1 MIQPVTPRIEI
12 NLAKVAYNAAKL
24 VELYGSKH
32 IGLMGVTK
40 TVCGAPEI
48 ATVLLEQ
55 GIHMLAD
62 SKLLNLQKMRDAGIK
77 ANFVLLRSP
86 ALSEVEAVI
95 THADISINT
104 ELAVIYKLSEVAL
117 SKDVVHKII
126 LMIEMGDL
134 REGIMPDNLDGFIQK
149 VLNLGGIKIVGI
161 GVNFACFG
169 GVKPNEQKMKD
180 LSILAN
186 DIEKKFSL
194 ALSYVSGGN
203 SANYN
208 WFMTTDNVG
217 RVNNLRLGESI
228 YLGRETL
235 NRMAIPELYTDAFT
249 FVTEVIELKVKPS
262 VPYGEIGQN
271 AFGIYPEFEDR
282 GQMTRAI
289 LGVGNQDVLVTG
301 LQPIMDID
309 IIGSSSDHTVIDA
322 KENNLE
328 VGDEVTF
335 NLNYG
340 ALLSLM
346 TSPYVY
352 KQYIDTI

>member
-1 MIQPVTPRIEI
+1 MIHLVTPRIEI
-12 NLAKVAYNAAKL
+12 NLAKIAHNTAKL

-40 TVCGAPEI
+40 TVCGTPEI
-48 ATVLLEQ
+48 ATVLLQQ
-55 GIHMLAD
+55 GIQMLAD
-62 SKLLNLQKMRDAGIK
+62 SKLLNLKKMRDAGIK

-86 ALSEVEAVI
+86 ALSEIESVI
-95 THADISINT
+95 TLADISLNT
-104 ELAVIYKLSEVAL
+104 EIAVIQKLSEVA
-117 SKDVVHKII
+117 SRKNTAHNII

-134 REGIMPDNLDGFIQK
+134 REGILPENIDAFIEK
-149 VLNLGGIKIVGI
+149 VLNFGGIKIVGI
-161 GVNFACFG
+161 GGNFACFG
-169 GVKPNEQKMKD
+169 GVEPNKQKMKD
-180 LSILAN
+180 LSILAGEV
-186 DIEKKFSL
+186 EKKFSL
-194 ALSYVSGGN
+194 DFSYVSGGN

-208 WFMTTDNVG
+208 WFMTTNDVG

-235 NRMAIPELYTDAFT
+235 NRVAIPELYTDAFT

-271 AFGIYPEFEDR
+271 AFGIYPHFEDR

-301 LQPIMDID
+301 LLPTLDIE

-322 KENNLE
+322 KENNLN
-328 VGDEVTF
+328 VGDEVSF

-352 KQYIDTI
+352 KKYIDTV

>member
-186 DIEKKFSL
+186 DIEKKFSF

-352 KQYIDTI
+352 KQYINTI

>member
-1 MIQPVTPRIEI
+1 LIHLVTPRIEI
-12 NLAKVAYNAAKL
+12 NLAKIAHNTAKL
-24 VELYGSKH
+24 VALYGSKH

-40 TVCGAPEI
+40 TVCGAPQI
-48 ATVLLEQ
+48 ATVLLEH
-55 GIHMLAD
+55 GIQMLAD

-104 ELAVIYKLSEVAL
+104 ELAVIRKLSEVAL
-117 SKDVVHKII
+117 RKNTVHKVI

-134 REGIMPDNLDGFIQK
+134 REGILPENLDAFIQK
-149 VLNLGGIKIVGI
+149 VLNLDGIKIVGI

-180 LSILAN
+180 LSILASE
-186 DIEKKFSL
+186 IETKFSL
-194 ALSYVSGGN
+194 ALTYISGGN

-208 WFMTTDNVG
+208 WFMTTNDVG

-235 NRMAIPELYTDAFT
+235 DRVAIPELYTDAFT
-249 FVTEVIELKVKPS
+249 FVTEVIELKIKPS

-271 AFGIYPEFEDR
+271 AFGIYPHFEDR
-282 GQMTRAI
+282 GLMTRAI

-301 LQPIMDID
+301 LQPTLNIE
-309 IIGSSSDHTVIDA
+309 IIGSSSDHTVIDV
-322 KENNLE
+322 KENNLK

-352 KQYIDTI
+352 KKYIDTI

>member
-48 ATVLLEQ
+48 ATVLLEK